1 MKNKKYLL
9 YGLGL
14 TNQSIKKFFNNNN
27 IKYAEYVDGIGS
39 YDLKEIDIVI
49 KSPGIR
55 NDTNLLKEARDLKIP
70 IYSDL
75 ELFSLFYPKAKIII
89 ITGTNGKTSTS
100 RMLSVVLSKKFKCY
114 LGGNIGLP
122 LFSMTSK
129 KNFKDE
135 IVIVEAS
142 SFMLE
147 NCYSV
152 KPFIYV
158 ITNISKHHL
167 DHHKNIESYI
177 HCKTKLINNM
187 SDNDLVIIHKK
198 DYNLIEKKNLD
209 LILLDESGT
218 TKNIKIQNNKLYYDE
233 VCLFGYNN
241 NIITP
246 KHQLMNMA
254 IVSEIALKL
263 GLTIE
268 RIKKGLEDV
277 TCEKYRL
284 QIIYKDDNTIII
296 NDAKSTNFDASMAA
310 LESITNKDFKVHW
323 ILGGH
328 NEENYDLSIIN
339 SADKFYLYGEN
350 RTLLSKPLETSLKDY
365 LQYETLE
372 EVIKSI
378 ERTNDKKIILYS
390 PAAQSYDQY
399 NNFEERGE
407 HFNFLINKYWH
418 N

>member
-1 MKNKKYLL
+1 
-9 YGLGL
+9 
-14 TNQSIKKFFNNNN
+14 
-27 IKYAEYVDGIGS
+27 
-39 YDLKEIDIVI
+39 
-49 KSPGIR
+49 
-55 NDTNLLKEARDLKIP
+55 
-70 IYSDL
+70 
-75 ELFSLFYPKAKIII
+75 
-89 ITGTNGKTSTS
+89 
-100 RMLSVVLSKKFKCY
+100 
-114 LGGNIGLP
+114 
-122 LFSMTSK
+122 
-129 KNFKDE
+129 
-135 IVIVEAS
+135 
-142 SFMLE
+142 
-147 NCYSV
+147 
-152 KPFIYV
+152 
-158 ITNISKHHL
+158 
-167 DHHKNIESYI
+167 
-177 HCKTKLINNM
+177 
-187 SDNDLVIIHKK
+187 
-198 DYNLIEKKNLD
+198 
-209 LILLDESGT
+209 
-218 TKNIKIQNNKLYYDE
+218 
-233 VCLFGYNN
+233 
-241 NIITP
+241 
-246 KHQLMNMA
+246 MNMA

-296 NDAKSTNFDASMAA
+296 NDAKSTNFDASIAA

-339 SADKFYLYGEN
+339 SVDKFYLYGEN